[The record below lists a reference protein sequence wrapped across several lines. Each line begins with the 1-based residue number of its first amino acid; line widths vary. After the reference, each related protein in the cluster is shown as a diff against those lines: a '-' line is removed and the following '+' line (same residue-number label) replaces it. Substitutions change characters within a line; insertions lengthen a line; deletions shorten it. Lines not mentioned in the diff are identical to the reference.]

1 MNTSARLSN
10 VGGALMYV
18 SSALFLARTLIT
30 GQELAAVA
38 CFLFGLA
45 GGLFLRAGA
54 QGAVQRADRAV

>member
-1 MNTSARLSN
+1 
-10 VGGALMYV
+10 MYV
-18 SSALFLARTLIT
+18 SSALFLVRTLIT

-38 CFLFGLA
+38 CFLLGLA